1 LLSLDSRRFE
11 KHKQASRKKMLL
23 RKLSCYYRDKYFDTF
38 VEEAIK
44 NSCSSKE
51 FLNNKIDN
59 FDTFERQSR

>member
-1 LLSLDSRRFE
+1 
-11 KHKQASRKKMLL
+11 MLL

-59 FDTFERQSR
+59 FDTFER